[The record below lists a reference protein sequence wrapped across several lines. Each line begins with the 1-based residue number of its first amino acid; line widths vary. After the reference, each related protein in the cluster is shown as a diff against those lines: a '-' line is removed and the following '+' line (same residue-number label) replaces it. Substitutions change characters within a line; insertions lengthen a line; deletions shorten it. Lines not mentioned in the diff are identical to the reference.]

1 VSPWLEVAVGVVI
14 RADGQV
20 LLGQRPTGKP
30 YAGWWE
36 FPGGKIEAGESV
48 AQALARELNEELGLI
63 VVASHPW
70 LVREFVYPHARVRLH
85 FRRIFGQ
92 WGDFSGEPRS
102 RENQAFGWQAL
113 EGPRVSPLLPAS
125 EPVFAWLGLPSVMGR
140 WRSPA
145 LVDRPPSGDVPD
157 ASSRLEAAAPLQV
170 FEAPGLSSAELSA
183 ALDAARRRF
192 AATGTRWLVSSRHPE
207 ALARSAGGLLLETAD
222 LRTARQR
229 PDVALCAARCE
240 TAEDVALAAALGL
253 DLVISPRCDPQTRLP
268 LYLEDPSVSLRQ
280 AIGLGAHGLAQTAG

>member
-1 VSPWLEVAVGVVI
+1 MSDWLEVAVGVVI
-14 RADGQV
+14 RADGRV

-36 FPGGKIEAGESV
+36 FPGGKMEAGESV

-63 VVASHPW
+63 VGASHPW

-102 RENQAFGWQAL
+102 RENQAFCWQAL
-113 EGPRVSPLLPAS
+113 GDPSVSPLLPAS
-125 EPVFAWLGLPSVMGR
+125 EPVFAWLGLAPVMER
-140 WRSPA
+140 WRPFAAADGAGSSRA
-145 LVDRPPSGDVPD
+145 ADRPTPV
-157 ASSRLEAAAPLQV
+157 EAAAPLQV
-170 FEAPGLSSAELSA
+170 FEAPDLSPAELSP
-183 ALDAARRRF
+183 ALAAARGWQ
-192 AATGTRWLVSSRHPE
+192 AATGGRLLVSSCHPE
-207 ALARSAGGLLLETAD
+207 ALARAAGGLLLRAAD
-222 LRTARQR
+222 LRAARRR

-253 DLVISPRCDPQTRLP
+253 DLVISPRGDPQTRLP